1 MEPSAWTGVVMDGLP
16 GEMLLVL
23 AFLLWMV
30 FGLIL
35 ISNPRNPL
43 NQWCF
48 ASGMLFSVGALK
60 EFVFYTLGPK
70 LVWRGLWTGAF
81 SNTLY
86 SVLSAVFY
94 YLTMPTVVVF
104 CLYFHRLDQTNRR
117 LFWHLRPMVYLP
129 ALAMAI
135 IFPCTRILS
144 LQHETAFCLAVGI
157 YNWCYGLAGTGI
169 LIHVLIS
176 ERLSANFRQR
186 SLAAVSLL
194 VPLWFWMISAFPY
207 HALGIPNLSKLWQL
221 NLLVVLFVLFY
232 YIYHAFRGG
241 IWGIRFRRET
251 YDWSSGNQVL
261 QKNAQ
266 FVNHALKNDLAKI
279 EWCTDFLA
287 AQGASAREVE
297 ILRRS
302 ASHLK
307 EFISRTQLY
316 SQEITLAPEA
326 CDVGKILRELAEEH
340 SGLPGTGAAVRVVC
354 CDSEPLLCDGAHLEE
369 ALRNL
374 LLNAADA
381 AGERGEVT
389 LSYCSLPKR
398 RRAVI
403 TVSDNGCGMDSE
415 TAEHIFEPYYT
426 TKNGEKNLGLGLYYC
441 WNVMNA
447 HGGSIR
453 VSSEPGAGSTFT
465 LLFPIKR
472 PKRKKEAGNGA
483 DPHSGR
489 GGRP

>member
-1 MEPSAWTGVVMDGLP
+1 MEQTAWTGVMMDGLP

-35 ISNPRNPL
+35 VSNPRNPL

-60 EFVFYTLGPK
+60 EFIFYSLGPK
-70 LVWRGLWTGAF
+70 LVQKGLWTAAF
-81 SNTLY
+81 SNALY

-104 CLYFHRLDQTNRR
+104 CLYFHRLGQTNRC
-117 LFWHLRPMVYLP
+117 LFRHLRPMVYLP

-135 IFPCTRILS
+135 IFPGTRILS

-194 VPLWFWMISAFPY
+194 VPLWFWMLSAFPY
-207 HALGIPNLSKLWQL
+207 HALGIPNLSKVWQL
-221 NLLVVLFVLFY
+221 NLVVILFVLFY

-251 YDWSSGNQVL
+251 YDWSSGKQVL

-287 AQGASAREVE
+287 TQGASAREVE

-326 CDVGKILRELAEEH
+326 CDVGMLLQGLAEEH
-340 SGLPGTGAAVRVVC
+340 VLAGTGAAVRVVC

-374 LLNAADA
+374 LLNAVDA
-381 AGERGEVT
+381 AGEKGEVT
-389 LSYCSLPKR
+389 LSYCSLPNR

-403 TVSDNGCGMDSE
+403 TVSDNGCGMDAE
-415 TAEHIFEPYYT
+415 TAKHIFEPYYT

-453 VSSEPGAGSTFT
+453 VSSEPGAGSTFM

>member
-1 MEPSAWTGVVMDGLP
+1 M
-16 GEMLLVL
+16 
-23 AFLLWMV
+23 
-30 FGLIL
+30 
-35 ISNPRNPL
+35 
-43 NQWCF
+43 
-48 ASGMLFSVGALK
+48 
-60 EFVFYTLGPK
+60 
-70 LVWRGLWTGAF
+70 
-81 SNTLY
+81 
-86 SVLSAVFY
+86 
-94 YLTMPTVVVF
+94 
-104 CLYFHRLDQTNRR
+104 
-117 LFWHLRPMVYLP
+117 
-129 ALAMAI
+129 
-135 IFPCTRILS
+135 
-144 LQHETAFCLAVGI
+144 
-157 YNWCYGLAGTGI
+157 
-169 LIHVLIS
+169 
-176 ERLSANFRQR
+176 
-186 SLAAVSLL
+186 
-194 VPLWFWMISAFPY
+194 
-207 HALGIPNLSKLWQL
+207 
-221 NLLVVLFVLFY
+221 
-232 YIYHAFRGG
+232 
-241 IWGIRFRRET
+241 
-251 YDWSSGNQVL
+251 
-261 QKNAQ
+261 
-266 FVNHALKNDLAKI
+266 NHALKNDLAKI

-326 CDVGKILRELAEEH
+326 CDVGRMLQGLAEEH
-340 SGLPGTGAAVRVVC
+340 ALAGTGAAVCVVC

-374 LLNAADA
+374 LLNAVDA
-381 AGERGEVT
+381 AGEKGEVT
-389 LSYCSLPKR
+389 LSYCSLPNR

-403 TVSDNGCGMDSE
+403 TVSDNGCGMDAE
-415 TAEHIFEPYYT
+415 TAKHIFEPYYT